1 VVTAGPRFVQAR
13 QLPGSF
19 LNETIQWYGE
29 CVLSEGSRAIYVGA
43 KSSDGLA
50 TYRFMADFSPG
61 AAPRG
66 NGVVTGKLTGVEKI
80 PETVTFNGK
89 TRMGYASLPLVTEA
103 ALQPAGNPGVRLEVE
118 IVEVSPPAAPNAP
131 AAAQNPPLT
140 KEQQAIALLGT
151 DTSAAVHCVQRYTR
165 NGPKP
170 FEGDEA
176 SRAREDA
183 LAIFRKEGPVT
194 GLRAAATLLAKFR
207 DRAQFTI
214 TVVGDGAAT
223 IAALQAI
230 LGRESMRETKGVFA
244 GDDFADTGAP
254 SDPRVTWYHYGWL
267 VFGTANGKV
276 LGVRVDFQKFG
287 GGPVSAPGK

>member
-1 VVTAGPRFVQAR
+1 
-13 QLPGSF
+13 LPGSF
-19 LNETIQWYGE
+19 LNETVQWYGE
-29 CVLSEGSRAIYVGA
+29 CVLSEGSRAVYVGA
-43 KSSDGLA
+43 RSSDGLV

-61 AAPRG
+61 AAPSG

-103 ALQPAGNPGVRLEVE
+103 ALQPAGKPGGRLAVE

-131 AAAQNPPLT
+131 AAAQTPPLT
-140 KEQQAIALLGT
+140 KEQQAIAQLGT
-151 DTSAAVHCVQRYTR
+151 DTSAAVFCLQRYTR
-165 NGPKP
+165 DKGPKP

-194 GLRAAATLLAKFR
+194 GLRAVAAMLAKFR
-207 DRAQFTI
+207 DRTQFTV
-214 TVVGDGAAT
+214 TVVGDGTAT
-223 IAALQAI
+223 SAALQAI
-230 LGRESMRETKGVFA
+230 LGRESLKETKGVFA

-254 SDPRVTWYHYGWL
+254 SDPQVTWYHYGWL
-267 VFGTANGKV
+267 VFGTVNGKV
-276 LGVRVDFQKFG
+276 LGVRVDFQKFS
-287 GGPVSAPGK
+287 GGPVSAPRK